1 MAESFVKTFRRDYLY
16 VNDLLDAVTVMEK
29 LTEWMEDYNNWHPH
43 KGLKMQSPREYRSS
57 LLVWTDPP
65 PLTLLAQSPQLLV
78 TTNTE
83 NGNANHTNPVAAR
96 LELSMRLL

>member
-16 VNDLLDAVTVMEK
+16 VNDLPNAVTVMEK

-57 LLVWTDPP
+57 LLAWTDPS
-65 PLTLLAQSPQLLV
+65 AIDIASPIHP
-78 TTNTE
+78 N
-83 NGNANHTNPVAAR
+83 
-96 LELSMRLL
+96 SSW